1 VNHRILLPTNGS
13 LPALVATKEA
23 VRLAKEKGAT
33 LVILRVIEQ
42 DPAMYLEQVSE
53 DVGLRG
59 GTGVDGV
66 LFAQQ
71 LASESG
77 LKTEIMER
85 EGAVTGEILRAAD
98 EAKVSM
104 IVMGSSNPRGLA
116 GLYLGNV
123 AEAVTKKAKV
133 SVFIIKP
140 TEEDIEAALKL
151 AKTPLPTPEENA
163 LRSIIHSRKFK
174 VGLGLFG
181 IYGVLYTTFTVL
193 GTFGRDVMS
202 TRIAGLNVGLIM
214 GMTVILLAI
223 AMAVSFNYYAVKVER
238 EGQ

>member
-1 VNHRILLPTNGS
+1 MNHRILLPTNGS

-33 LVILRVIEQ
+33 LVILNVVEQ

-66 LFAQQ
+66 IFAQT
-71 LASESG
+71 LASEAG
-77 LKTEIMER
+77 VKTEIMVR
-85 EGAVTGEILRAAD
+85 EGAVTGEIIRAAD

-104 IVMGSSNPRGLA
+104 IVMGSSNPRGLS

-140 TEEDIEAALKL
+140 TEEEIEVALKL
-151 AKTPLPTPEENA
+151 AKTPPPTPEENA
-163 LRSIIHSRKFK
+163 LRSIIHSRKFM
-174 VGLGLFG
+174 VGLGLFS
-181 IYGVLYTTFTVL
+181 IYAVLYTAFTLL
-193 GTFGRDVMS
+193 GTFGRDIMA
-202 TRIAGLNVGLIM
+202 TRVAGMNVGLFM

-223 AMAVSFNYYAVKVER
+223 VMALSFNYYAVKVEK
-238 EGQ
+238 EGR

>member
-1 VNHRILLPTNGS
+1 M
-13 LPALVATKEA
+13 VATKEA

-33 LVILRVIEQ
+33 LVILNVVEQ

-53 DVGLRG
+53 DVGLGG

-71 LASESG
+71 LASEAG
-77 LKTEIMER
+77 IKTEIMVR
-85 EGAVTGEILRAAD
+85 EGAVTGEIIRAAD
-98 EAKVSM
+98 EARVSM

-123 AEAVTKKAKV
+123 AEAVTKRAKV
-133 SVFIIKP
+133 SVYIIKP
-140 TEEDIEAALKL
+140 TEEEIEAAMRL
-151 AKTPLPTPEENA
+151 AKTPLPTPEESA

-174 VGLGLFG
+174 VGLALFG
-181 IYGVLYTTFTVL
+181 IYGILYTIFTVL
-193 GTFGRDVMS
+193 GTFGRGVMS
-202 TRIAGLNVGLIM
+202 TRIGSLNLGLVMGL
-214 GMTVILLAI
+214 TVIALAI
-223 AMAVSFNYYAVKVER
+223 IMALSFNYYAVKVEK

>member
-1 VNHRILLPTNGS
+1 MNHRILLPTNGS

-33 LVILRVIEQ
+33 LVILRVVEQ

-53 DVGLRG
+53 DLGLRG

-66 LFAQQ
+66 IFAQA
-71 LASESG
+71 LAAEAGVGSE
-77 LKTEIMER
+77 IIER
-85 EGAVTGEILRAAD
+85 EGAVTGEIIRAA
-98 EAKVSM
+98 EECQVSM

-123 AEAVTKKAKV
+123 AEAVTKRAKV
-133 SVFIIKP
+133 SVYIVKP
-140 TEEDIEAALKL
+140 TEEDLEMALKL

-163 LRSIIHSRKFK
+163 LRSIIRSRKFK

-193 GTFGRDVMS
+193 GTFGRDIMG
-202 TRIAGLNVGLIM
+202 TRLAGLNVGLIM

-223 AMAVSFNYYAVKVER
+223 VMAVSFNYYAVKVEK

>member
-1 VNHRILLPTNGS
+1 
-13 LPALVATKEA
+13 LVATKEA

-33 LVILRVIEQ
+33 LVILNVVEQ

-53 DVGLRG
+53 DVGLGG

-71 LASESG
+71 LASEAG
-77 LKTEIMER
+77 IKTEIMVR
-85 EGAVTGEILRAAD
+85 EGAVTGEIIRAAD
-98 EAKVSM
+98 EARVSM

-123 AEAVTKKAKV
+123 AEAVTKRAKV
-133 SVFIIKP
+133 SVYIIKP
-140 TEEDIEAALKL
+140 TEEEIEAAMRL
-151 AKTPLPTPEENA
+151 AKTPLPTPEESA

-174 VGLGLFG
+174 VGLALFG
-181 IYGVLYTTFTVL
+181 IYGILYTIFTVL

-202 TRIAGLNVGLIM
+202 TRIGSLNLGLVMGL
-214 GMTVILLAI
+214 TVIALAI
-223 AMAVSFNYYAVKVER
+223 IMALSFNYYAVKVEK
-238 EGQ
+238 EGR

>member
-1 VNHRILLPTNGS
+1 MNHRILLPTNGS

-33 LVILRVIEQ
+33 LIILNVVEQ

-66 LFAQQ
+66 IFAQA
-71 LASESG
+71 LADEAG
-77 LKTEIMER
+77 VKTEIMVR
-85 EGAVTGEILRAAD
+85 EGAVTGEIIRAAE
-98 EAKVSM
+98 EAQVSM

-140 TEEDIEAALKL
+140 TEEEIEVALKL

-163 LRSIIHSRKFK
+163 LRSIIHSRKFM
-174 VGLGLFG
+174 VGLGLFS
-181 IYGVLYTTFTVL
+181 IYIVLYTAFTLL
-193 GTFGRDVMS
+193 GTFGRDIMA
-202 TRIAGLNVGLIM
+202 TRMAGMNLGLYL

-223 AMAVSFNYYAVKVER
+223 IMALSFNYYAVRVEK
-238 EGQ
+238 EGR

>member
-1 VNHRILLPTNGS
+1 MNHRILLPTNGS

-23 VRLAKEKGAT
+23 VRMAKEKGGT
-33 LVILRVIEQ
+33 LVILNVVEQ

-66 LFAQQ
+66 IFAQA
-71 LASESG
+71 LASEAG
-77 LKTEIMER
+77 VKTEIMVR
-85 EGAVTGEILRAAD
+85 EGAVTGEIIRAAE
-98 EAKVSM
+98 EAQVSM

-140 TEEDIEAALKL
+140 TDEEIEIALKL

-163 LRSIIHSRKFK
+163 LRSIIHSRKFM
-174 VGLGLFG
+174 VGLGLFS
-181 IYGVLYTTFTVL
+181 IYGVLYTVFTVL
-193 GTFGRDVMS
+193 GTFGRDIMA
-202 TRIAGLNVGLIM
+202 TRVAGLNVGLIM

-223 AMAVSFNYYAVKVER
+223 VMALSFNYYAVRVEK

>member
-1 VNHRILLPTNGS
+1 M
-13 LPALVATKEA
+13 ATKEA

-33 LVILRVIEQ
+33 LVILRVVEQ

-163 LRSIIHSRKFK
+163 LRSIIHSRKFRSDWDCSHLWGA
-174 VGLGLFG
+174 VHHVHRAGHLRAGYHG
-181 IYGVLYTTFTVL
+181 H
-193 GTFGRDVMS
+193 
-202 TRIAGLNVGLIM
+202 RIAGRRRAVM

-223 AMAVSFNYYAVKVER
+223 MARPSIIMP
-238 EGQ
+238 